1 MVTFLP
7 LLSCTFLYLDTP
19 QHLYPACSHVEVAM
33 HSNSMSMPLELKLD
47 TLSNFPFPTSV
58 KQALEKMVTSETL
71 LPAII
76 QRVSERSFVI
86 RTSEKSFQTPMKL
99 LHICFDSQNHFHCQ
113 CSQFKKTG
121 QLASAT
127 TAPILSKRCIHLYIC
142 IWAFLSCESL
152 QKEFS
157 MHLHTLQR
165 GMPTHILIIQY
176 DGKPP
181 CRTVWL
187 L

>member
-1 MVTFLP
+1 
-7 LLSCTFLYLDTP
+7 
-19 QHLYPACSHVEVAM
+19 
-33 HSNSMSMPLELKLD
+33 
-47 TLSNFPFPTSV
+47 
-58 KQALEKMVTSETL
+58 MVTSETL

-99 LHICFDSQNHFHCQ
+99 LHIRFDSQNHFHCQ

-157 MHLHTLQR
+157 MHLHTLQQ

-187 L
+187 LWLYSRIFGKEIGGVKNRMGNRRAHAWIVFCFC